1 MYINKNLKLY
11 YECFMEYCID
21 NGVNKFLGYWYI
33 YKDDQMIIKDWCVVS
48 SYFLFVVV
56 EFW

>member
-1 MYINKNLKLY
+1 MCINKNFKLY

-21 NGVNKFLGYWYI
+21 NRVNKFLGYWYI
-33 YKDDQMIIKDWCVVS
+33 QMIIKDWCVVS